1 MNHRPPLRAALDRLT
16 QTFVEGVLRALQSA
30 SLVEI
35 QELGSSEL
43 GRLRTAARLPRTASR
58 VAAPAPAREVAAR
71 ASGRDATPRVRS
83 SRASASRAN
92 EWRSIPDH
100 EESDPNLSVTI
111 TDPAAV
117 LAMVEDVIRSAPA
130 IAAATLIASAEEEDE
145 PAPPEPPPSVAPAS
159 RVELRPAARPG
170 EEVLRAA
177 GGALVLRRRRPQAT
191 AQRS

>member
-16 QTFVEGVLRALQSA
+16 QTFVEGVLRALRSA
-30 SLVEI
+30 SLAEI
-35 QELGSSEL
+35 QELGSSEV
-43 GRLRTAARLPRTASR
+43 GRLRTMASLPRAASR
-58 VAAPAPAREVAAR
+58 VPAPLREVAAR
-71 ASGRDATPRVRS
+71 ASAQDAAPRVRS
-83 SRASASRAN
+83 SRASVSRTD

-100 EESDPNLSVTI
+100 EDNDPNLSVTI

-117 LAMVEDVIRSAPA
+117 LAMVEDVFRSAPA
-130 IAAATLIASAEEEDE
+130 TAAATMIAAAEEEE
-145 PAPPEPPPSVAPAS
+145 PAPPEQPPSVAPSS

-177 GGALVLRRRRPQAT
+177 GGALVLRRRRPQVT